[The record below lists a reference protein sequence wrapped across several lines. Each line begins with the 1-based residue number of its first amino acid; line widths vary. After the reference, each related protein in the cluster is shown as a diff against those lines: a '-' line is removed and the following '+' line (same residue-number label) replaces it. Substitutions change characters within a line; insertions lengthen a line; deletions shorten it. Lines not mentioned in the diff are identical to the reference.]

1 MDIDISKE
9 GNTITA
15 VFDGRLDTVAA
26 QQIANTLDPLLQQAD
41 NNNHSRLR
49 ENAVYQQFRIAH
61 LSENQKGSGC
71 ERREDVFEE
80 CLSRC
85 AAGLQDDQIGRH
97 FRDC

>member
-61 LSENQKGSGC
+61 LSENQ
-71 ERREDVFEE
+71 
-80 CLSRC
+80 
-85 AAGLQDDQIGRH
+85 
-97 FRDC
+97 

>member
-9 GNTITA
+9 DNTITA
-15 VFDGRLDTVAA
+15 VFDDRLDTVAA

-41 NNNHSRLR
+41 NNIILDC
-49 ENAVYQQFRIAH
+49 EKNAVYQQFRIAH
-61 LSENQKGSGC
+61 LFENQKGSGC

>member
-49 ENAVYQQFRIAH
+49 ENAVYQQFWIAH